1 MPLTPRPVAPGWA
14 SRWRQQSAD
23 LWRRSPM
30 TIISSTG
37 ALTAFTVVVPEF
49 VLLDILVAITGTAAF
64 FCLVRALDHNPL
76 RPWTA
81 TLQLLRSVLTPTLL
95 LARDVFLIYF
105 LFFFALLAMHT
116 LLDTAVASAHIL
128 LPKPHASTA
137 YRALPGW
144 MRSGIRREESL
155 IYLSF
160 FTPVIAPLIYL
171 TLIAGHQIVVN
182 FQVAFRAVVLN
193 VRPSFAVMVAAWLG
207 SAVLHAT
214 LRLFPEYWF
223 GLLLLPIFGLV
234 YCALGTITYLW
245 CREMFEGIA
254 ENAAH
259 LAGNPSS
266 ARAVAVS

>member
-1 MPLTPRPVAPGWA
+1 
-14 SRWRQQSAD
+14 
-23 LWRRSPM
+23 M